1 MLAREGRNKRR
12 EERLTKISWLVHVV
26 NLNMNVSRDNI
37 RDIDDG
43 CRSRARG

>member
-26 NLNMNVSRDNI
+26 NMNFSRDNI